1 MADAASFYVYPENAE
16 MRAPGERRI
25 QHAKPETASLTPTA
39 FRRTVTFWKKAD
51 MFKAGEKIR
60 KSGIYS
66 VLHDGKHSEAHDV
79 TCVAGRT
86 FPACEKCGDLVQF
99 VLVRH
104 ARHVDRD
111 DNFRA

>member
-1 MADAASFYVYPENAE
+1 MANAASFYVYPEKARDP
-16 MRAPGERRI
+16 RATERVI
-25 QHAKPETASLTPTA
+25 QHAKPDTASLTPTA
-39 FRRTVTFWKKAD
+39 FGRTVTFWKKAD

-111 DNFRA
+111 DNFRS

>member
-1 MADAASFYVYPENAE
+1 

-111 DNFRA
+111 DNFRS